1 MNRID
6 SIFLK
11 YKDTVFWRGF
21 GIWLKGRLR
30 LQFLAVYISGII
42 SHTANGF
49 KADSR
54 IIFGYHVINTAS
66 ILNLVASG
74 IHCGDIGSV
83 ECEGP
88 DEQAALDGITSV
100 LEDSTIQQ

>member
-1 MNRID
+1 M
-6 SIFLK
+6 
-11 YKDTVFWRGF
+11 
-21 GIWLKGRLR
+21 
-30 LQFLAVYISGII
+30 QFLAGCISDRQELFRIQRMVLR
-42 SHTANGF
+42 S
-49 KADSR
+49 DSR

-74 IHCGDIGSV
+74 IHCGDIVSV

>member
-1 MNRID
+1 MVERKVKVAIPCGMH
-6 SIFLK
+6 I
-11 YKDTVFWRGF
+11 
-21 GIWLKGRLR
+21 RL
-30 LQFLAVYISGII
+30 AGII

-74 IHCGDIGSV
+74 IQCGDIVSV
-83 ECEGP
+83 ECDGP
-88 DEQAALDGITSV
+88 DEQTALDGIATV
-100 LEDSTIQQ
+100 LQDSTLKQ

>member
-1 MNRID
+1 MVERKVKVAIPC
-6 SIFLK
+6 
-11 YKDTVFWRGF
+11 
-21 GIWLKGRLR
+21 GIHIRP
-30 LQFLAVYISGII
+30 AGII

-74 IHCGDIGSV
+74 MHCRDIVGV
-83 ECEGP
+83 ECEGTN
-88 DEQAALDGITSV
+88 EQAALDGITTV

>member
-1 MNRID
+1 MVERKVKVAIPC
-6 SIFLK
+6 
-11 YKDTVFWRGF
+11 
-21 GIWLKGRLR
+21 GIHIRP
-30 LQFLAVYISGII
+30 AGII
-42 SHTANGF
+42 SH
-49 KADSR
+49 
-54 IIFGYHVINTAS
+54 TAS

-74 IHCGDIGSV
+74 IHCGDIVSV

>member
-1 MNRID
+1 MVERKVKVAIPCGMH
-6 SIFLK
+6 I
-11 YKDTVFWRGF
+11 RP
-21 GIWLKGRLR
+21 
-30 LQFLAVYISGII
+30 AGII
-42 SHTANGF
+42 SHTANSV

-74 IHCGDIGSV
+74 IHCGDIVRV

-88 DEQAALDGITSV
+88 DEQAALDGIATV
-100 LEDSTIQQ
+100 LQDSTIKQ

>member
-1 MNRID
+1 MVERKVKVAIPC
-6 SIFLK
+6 
-11 YKDTVFWRGF
+11 
-21 GIWLKGRLR
+21 GIHIRP
-30 LQFLAVYISGII
+30 AGII

-74 IHCGDIGSV
+74 IHCV
-83 ECEGP
+83 EVAELV
-88 DEQAALDGITSV
+88 DAL
-100 LEDSTIQQ
+100 L

>member
-1 MNRID
+1 M
-6 SIFLK
+6 
-11 YKDTVFWRGF
+11 
-21 GIWLKGRLR
+21 
-30 LQFLAVYISGII
+30 QFPAVYISDRQELFPIQRM
-42 SHTANGF
+42 GF

-74 IHCGDIGSV
+74 IHCGDIVSV

>member
-1 MNRID
+1 MVERKVKVAIPC
-6 SIFLK
+6 
-11 YKDTVFWRGF
+11 
-21 GIWLKGRLR
+21 GIHIRP
-30 LQFLAVYISGII
+30 AGII

-74 IHCGDIGSV
+74 IHCGHALKAEMKSCSSV
-83 ECEGP
+83 K
-88 DEQAALDGITSV
+88 DRMNRLHWMALHRFWK
-100 LEDSTIQQ
+100 IQRFNNKRYYRIKEK

>member
-1 MNRID
+1 MVERKVKVAIPC
-6 SIFLK
+6 
-11 YKDTVFWRGF
+11 
-21 GIWLKGRLR
+21 GIHIRP
-30 LQFLAVYISGII
+30 AGII

-74 IHCGDIGSV
+74 GDIVSV

>member
-1 MNRID
+1 M
-6 SIFLK
+6 
-11 YKDTVFWRGF
+11 
-21 GIWLKGRLR
+21 
-30 LQFLAVYISGII
+30 
-42 SHTANGF
+42 
-49 KADSR
+49 
-54 IIFGYHVINTAS
+54 INTAS

-74 IHCGDIGSV
+74 IHCGDIVSV